1 MFANRSV
8 LCILG
13 DKSPKKAQHPEH
25 GLRIHAR
32 ERFGDHEAPHHSQGQ
47 TMRIHRLFSTQ
58 RLMLL
63 GGLAV
68 AIANNGVLAAAQP
81 ITSSKIVSQI
91 DRYSELTAGPTL
103 ERRDLLAVTVAVSIP
118 NNIASLGGA
127 LRWILRDSGYRL
139 AADSVIPPEVHS
151 MLKLPLPAA
160 HRRLGPMPLKEVLA
174 LMVGPEFHIVQDPVH
189 RLLSFERCDTVQNS
203 SQAQGEL

>member
-1 MFANRSV
+1 
-8 LCILG
+8 
-13 DKSPKKAQHPEH
+13 
-25 GLRIHAR
+25 
-32 ERFGDHEAPHHSQGQ
+32 
-47 TMRIHRLFSTQ
+47 MRIHRLFSTQ

-68 AIANNGVLAAAQP
+68 AIAHNGVLAAAQP
-81 ITSSKIVSQI
+81 ITSSKNVTQV

-103 ERRDLLAVTVAVSIP
+103 EQRDLLAATVAVSIP

-127 LRWILRDSGYRL
+127 LRWIMRDSGYRL
-139 AADSVIPPEVHS
+139 AADSAIPPEVHS
-151 MLKLPLPAA
+151 MLKLPLPAG

-189 RLLSFERCDTVQNS
+189 RLVSFERCNTVQNS

>member
-1 MFANRSV
+1 
-8 LCILG
+8 
-13 DKSPKKAQHPEH
+13 
-25 GLRIHAR
+25 
-32 ERFGDHEAPHHSQGQ
+32 
-47 TMRIHRLFSTQ
+47 MRIHRLFSTQ

-81 ITSSKIVSQI
+81 ITSSKNVTQV

-103 ERRDLLAVTVAVSIP
+103 EQRDLLAATVAVSIP

-139 AADSVIPPEVHS
+139 AADSIIPPEAHS

-189 RLLSFERCDTVQNS
+189 RLVSFERCNTVQNS

>member
-1 MFANRSV
+1 
-8 LCILG
+8 
-13 DKSPKKAQHPEH
+13 
-25 GLRIHAR
+25 
-32 ERFGDHEAPHHSQGQ
+32 
-47 TMRIHRLFSTQ
+47 
-58 RLMLL
+58 MLL

-68 AIANNGVLAAAQP
+68 AIAHNGVLAAAQP
-81 ITSSKIVSQI
+81 ITSSKNVTQV

-103 ERRDLLAVTVAVSIP
+103 EQRDLLAATVAVSIP

-139 AADSVIPPEVHS
+139 AADSAIPPEIHS
-151 MLKLPLPAA
+151 MLKLPLPAG

-189 RLLSFERCDTVQNS
+189 RLVSFERCNTVQNS

>member
-1 MFANRSV
+1 
-8 LCILG
+8 
-13 DKSPKKAQHPEH
+13 
-25 GLRIHAR
+25 
-32 ERFGDHEAPHHSQGQ
+32 
-47 TMRIHRLFSTQ
+47 MRIHRLFSTH

-63 GGLAV
+63 CGLAV

-81 ITSSKIVSQI
+81 ITSSKTVSQI

-103 ERRDLLAVTVAVSIP
+103 EQRDLLAVTVAVSIP

-139 AADSVIPPEVHS
+139 AADSVVPPEVHS

-160 HRRLGPMPLKEVLA
+160 HRRLGLMPLKEVLA
-174 LMVGPEFHIVQDPVH
+174 LMVGPEFHIVQDPLH
-189 RLLSFERCDTVQNS
+189 RLVSFERCNTVQNS